1 MWWDEGSGGGRRRRR
16 KRRPSGTNPYIYFP
30 AYVFGLYIFFGC
42 GGNGVMLMFTYFGFW
57 NSDFEVMIDDSFV
70 RCYVGDELIISL

>member
-1 MWWDEGSGGGRRRRR
+1 MKAVEEEEEEEEEEEDHLGQ
-16 KRRPSGTNPYIYFP
+16 IHIFFFP

-57 NSDFEVMIDDSFV
+57 NSYFEVMIDDSFV

>member
-16 KRRPSGTNPYIYFP
+16 PFGTNPYFFFLLMFLDFIY
-30 AYVFGLYIFFGC
+30 FGC
-42 GGNGVMLMFTYFGFW
+42 GNNFVMLMFKYFGFW